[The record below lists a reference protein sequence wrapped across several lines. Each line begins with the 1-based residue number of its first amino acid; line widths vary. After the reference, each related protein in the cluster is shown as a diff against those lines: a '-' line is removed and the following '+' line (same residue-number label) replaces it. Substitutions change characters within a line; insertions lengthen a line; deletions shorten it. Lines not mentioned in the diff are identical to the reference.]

1 MRCVSCGKKVYSKN
15 LPICPDCARK
25 DKEVYQNLHRVLRL
39 EEAEL
44 TGKCCLCTNFC
55 VFTENTV
62 GLCGLRGTAEG
73 KRFNLATPNK
83 ALLSYYED
91 PLPTN
96 CCNAWFCEGSKMH
109 GTNLAVF
116 YYGCNFDCLFC
127 QNWQHKSVEV
137 ARAYTIDEM
146 VEAAM
151 KARVKCICHF
161 GGSPEPQLT
170 FALRFSEKA
179 AKEKD
184 LMVCWEWNGG
194 GREKYVR
201 KAAEISSQTN
211 GTIKFDLKAWN
222 ENLHSILTGRSNKPT
237 LKNFEVVF
245 DTAPEVI
252 SATTLMVPYYV
263 DETEVEG
270 IASFIA
276 SFDKK
281 IPYSLL
287 VFHPDYRLS
296 DMPVTPIEQVKKCYN
311 AAKKYLERVNI
322 GNLHL
327 LGWKFL

>member
-1 MRCVSCGKKVYSKN
+1 MRCVSCGKKVHSKN
-15 LPICPDCARK
+15 LPLCPECARR
-25 DKEVYQNLHRVLRL
+25 DSDVYRTLHRVIEVR
-39 EEAEL
+39 ETEVI
-44 TGKCCLCTNFC
+44 GKCCLCTNFC
-55 VFTENTV
+55 EFSDNTT
-62 GLCGLRGTAEG
+62 GLCGLRGIADG
-73 KRFNLATPNK
+73 KRFSLCSPNN

-127 QNWQHKSVEV
+127 QNWQHKNVERANLVSVE
-137 ARAYTIDEM
+137 EM

-151 KARVKCICHF
+151 KDRVKCICHF

-222 ENLHSILTGRSNKPT
+222 ENLHRILTGRSNKPT
-237 LKNFEVVF
+237 LENFAIVY

-263 DETEVEG
+263 DEAEVEG

-276 SFDKK
+276 SFDRK

-287 VFHPDYRLS
+287 VFHPDYRLR
-296 DMPVTPIEQVKKCYN
+296 DLPVTPLDQVKKCYN
-311 AAKKYLERVNI
+311 AAKRYLERVNV

-327 LGWKFL
+327 LGLRLL